1 MSVSQSEGAVHD
13 RRMVTVALRGFKR
26 DVTSAPNHGEDFTPS
41 STTPLSEA
49 LRCSTTVGR
58 DVDALRLSRD
68 QLGAWLRV
76 RHGQETPTCLWLQR
90 TIVLLVRECVAIFV
104 PYFRKE
110 KTS

>member
-1 MSVSQSEGAVHD
+1 
-13 RRMVTVALRGFKR
+13 MVTVALRGFQAGR
-26 DVTSAPNHGEDFTPS
+26 NASAPNHGEDSTPS
-41 STTPLSEA
+41 STTPLSEV
-49 LRCSTTVGR
+49 LQYSTIVGR

-76 RHGQETPTCLWLQR
+76 RHGQEAPTCLWLQR

>member
-1 MSVSQSEGAVHD
+1 MHD